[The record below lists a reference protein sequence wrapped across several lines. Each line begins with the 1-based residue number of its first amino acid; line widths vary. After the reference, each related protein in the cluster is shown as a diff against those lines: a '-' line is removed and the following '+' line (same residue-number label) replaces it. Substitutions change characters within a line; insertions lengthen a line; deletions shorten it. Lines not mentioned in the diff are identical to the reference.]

1 MLYINQQQSALQA
14 KTLADLAQQLALP
27 PQGVALVL
35 NRQLL
40 PRGLWA
46 HTQLPKDTDHHIEI
60 FQLVAG
66 G

>member
-1 MLYINQQQSALQA
+1 MLYINQQKSLLQA
-14 KTLADLAQQLALP
+14 ATLADLAQQLALP
-27 PQGVALVL
+27 TQGVALVL

-40 PRGLWA
+40 PRTLWA
-46 HTQLPKDTDHHIEI
+46 QTQLPEETDHHIEI

>member
-1 MLYINQQQSALQA
+1 MLFINQQQSTLRAA
-14 KTLADLAQQLALP
+14 TLAELAEQLALP

-46 HTQLPKDTDHHIEI
+46 QTPLPDGTDHHIEI

>member
-1 MLYINQQQSALQA
+1 MLFINQQQSALEA
-14 KTLADLAQQLALP
+14 KTLADLAHQLALP

-46 HTQLPKDTDHHIEI
+46 QTPLPEGLDHHIEI

>member
-1 MLYINQQQSALQA
+1 MLFINQQQSALQA

-46 HTQLPKDTDHHIEI
+46 QTPLPESLDHHIEI

>member
-1 MLYINQQQSALQA
+1 MLYINQQKSLLQA
-14 KTLADLAQQLALP
+14 ATLADLAEQLALP
-27 PQGVALVL
+27 KQGVALVL

-40 PRGLWA
+40 PRTLWA
-46 HTQLPKDTDHHIEI
+46 QTQLPEETDHHIEI